1 MSAQSNQ
8 CHHEM
13 LIGAS
18 LTPSSL
24 FCNRVINGTAHSDY
38 SVDSDVSVSDSSSD
52 EIIDLTECSSSDQFN
67 KTICSF
73 LCKNTPNGAICAL
86 THPLLRTASVAI
98 TRDELCLLDGNE
110 WLTSSLISAFF
121 SLLQFTFLGDV
132 LLMKPGFM
140 EKLTREDKRAC
151 VYVPKLVS
159 GWGST
164 FIPTGKYIRI
174 EIAFILYYIF

>member
-8 CHHEM
+8 CNHEM

-18 LTPSSL
+18 LTPASL
-24 FCNRVINGTAHSDY
+24 FHNWVINGAARTDSSSA
-38 SVDSDVSVSDSSSD
+38 DSDVSVSDSSSD
-52 EIIDLTECSSSDQFN
+52 QIIDLTEGSSSDRIN
-67 KTICSF
+67 NTISCF
-73 LCKNTPNGAICAL
+73 LCNNKPNGAICAL
-86 THPLLRTASVAI
+86 THPLLRTPSVAI

-140 EKLTREDKRAC
+140 EKLTREDKHSC
-151 VYVPKLVS
+151 VYVPELVS
-159 GWGST
+159 GWGSS
-164 FIPTGKYIRI
+164 FIPEG
-174 EIAFILYYIF
+174 